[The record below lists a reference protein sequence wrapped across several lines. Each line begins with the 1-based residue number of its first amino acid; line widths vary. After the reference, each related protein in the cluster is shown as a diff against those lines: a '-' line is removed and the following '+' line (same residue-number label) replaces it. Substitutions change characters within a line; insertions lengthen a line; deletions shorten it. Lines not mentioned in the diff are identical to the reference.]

1 MPKLPRLPAAE
12 VVAALK
18 RLGFE
23 EVRQKGSHLVL
34 RRASTNADGT
44 TGSVICVV
52 PLHRRDLAVG
62 TLASVLRQA
71 GVDGDTFIEALCHP
85 PPRAMKIRYFPDT
98 VTLTIELADRVSS
111 SSEAVSDT

>member
-34 RRASTNADGT
+34 RRTSTNADGT

-52 PLHRRDLAVG
+52 PLHRRDLAIG

-71 GVDGDTFIEALCHP
+71 GVDGDTFIEAL
-85 PPRAMKIRYFPDT
+85 
-98 VTLTIELADRVSS
+98 
-111 SSEAVSDT
+111 

>member
-34 RRASTNADGT
+34 RRTSSNADGT
-44 TGSVICVV
+44 PASVICVV
-52 PLHRRDLAVG
+52 PLHRRRHLHRGPLNSARHDEASGTEMMRIGQERLRVDL
-62 TLASVLRQA
+62 
-71 GVDGDTFIEALCHP
+71 
-85 PPRAMKIRYFPDT
+85 
-98 VTLTIELADRVSS
+98 
-111 SSEAVSDT
+111 

>member
-1 MPKLPRLPAAE
+1 M
-12 VVAALK
+12 VAALK

-34 RRASTNADGT
+34 RRSSTNADGT
-44 TGSVICVV
+44 PATLFCVV

-71 GVDGDTFIEALCHP
+71 GVDADTFIQNL
-85 PPRAMKIRYFPDT
+85 
-98 VTLTIELADRVSS
+98 
-111 SSEAVSDT
+111 

>member
-1 MPKLPRLPAAE
+1 MPKLPRLPAAA

-34 RRASTNADGT
+34 RRSSTNAEGT
-44 TGSVICVV
+44 PSALICVV
-52 PLHRRDLAVG
+52 PLHSRDLAVG

-71 GVDGDTFIEALCHP
+71 GVDAETFIQNL
-85 PPRAMKIRYFPDT
+85 
-98 VTLTIELADRVSS
+98 
-111 SSEAVSDT
+111 